1 LGTKELAPLSPRPIA
16 TSVVNLPLLAGVK
29 FRIYLAAGFILVS
42 LLLAAVAAVAFR
54 KAQVLIL
61 DGKWSSH
68 TESVLVELES
78 ARDSFHQLN
87 NVLQEKPTQTQD
99 ASDRALGTLRQHAGR
114 IRELT
119 RDNPEQQWLVSR
131 LESEIDA
138 TISLNKRQTNLLDP
152 NHGDN
157 PEVKSILEI
166 RDQVQKV
173 FEVIARMRTE
183 EEHLLREHNLRD
195 TRVAKSTLEMISY
208 LAAVGLLVLTLSYWL
223 LTQNLQARERMQ
235 KVLGESEALY
245 KDLFD
250 GTNDLIHLI
259 SPEGRYLYTNRAW
272 REALGYTEEE
282 IPKLRF
288 EDVVHPEDLIAGRK
302 MLNRLITGEVITNIE
317 LRLRAKDGR
326 TINIEGSSGC
336 RYVDGKPFSTRGI
349 YRDVTENKRTDA
361 ERARLVSIIEEAP
374 DYIGSATLSGK
385 VQSAN
390 RAFRHLRDLPDDADL
405 SHLSMTDVHPEWGI
419 RKILEEAIPAALKS
433 GVWRG
438 ENVLLDHKGLEIPV
452 SQIIVVHRNEIG
464 EPAFVSTLCRDIT
477 DSNRVAETLQE
488 AQDQLKY
495 ALQREQELSRTDALT
510 KVPNRRAFYE
520 TLEAERL
527 RSLRYRHSLTVA
539 YIDLDNFKEV
549 NDSLGHAEGDEVL
562 ISVAA
567 TLRANLRASD
577 FVARIGGDEFAV
589 MLPETNAQVS
599 EAVLQKLRICLLE
612 AMASRNSEVT
622 FSIGAVNFMDPRDP
636 LDTLLQI
643 ADGVMYIVK
652 TRGKDGVSVAVVG

>member
-1 LGTKELAPLSPRPIA
+1 VR
-16 TSVVNLPLLAGVK
+16 
-29 FRIYLAAGFILVS
+29 FRIYLVAGFILVS
-42 LLLAAVAAVAFR
+42 FLLAAVAGVAFR
-54 KAQVLIL
+54 KAQVLVM
-61 DGKWSSH
+61 DGKWTSH
-68 TESVLVELES
+68 AEMVLVELEA
-78 ARDSFHQLN
+78 ARDGFRELN
-87 NVLQEKPTQTQD
+87 NVLQEKPTPTQE
-99 ASDRALGTLRQHAGR
+99 ACTRALGTLRQRTSR

-119 RDNPEQQWLVSR
+119 RDNAEQQRLVSR
-131 LESEIDA
+131 LELEIDA
-138 TISLNKRQTNLLDP
+138 TVNLNKRQTNLVDLRG
-152 NHGDN
+152 GDT
-157 PEVKSILEI
+157 PEVKSVLEI

-173 FEVIARMRTE
+173 FEIVARMRTE
-183 EEHLLREHNLRD
+183 EQRRLREHSLGD
-195 TRVAKSTLEMISY
+195 TSVAKSTLQMISY
-208 LAAVGLLVLTLSYWL
+208 LAAVGLLVLMLSYGL
-223 LTQNLQARERMQ
+223 LTHNLQVGEKMQ
-235 KVLGESEALY
+235 KVLGESEARY

-250 GTNDLIHLI
+250 GTNDLIQLI
-259 SPEGRYLYTNRAW
+259 SPDGRYLYTNRAW

-282 IPKLRF
+282 IPELRF
-288 EDVVHPEDLIAGRK
+288 EDVLHPEDLIAGQK
-302 MLNRLITGEVITNIE
+302 IFNRLITGEAITSIE

-349 YRDVTENKRTDA
+349 YRDVTEKKRTDA

-374 DYIGSATLSGK
+374 DYIGSATLGGRL
-385 VQSAN
+385 QSAN
-390 RAFRHLRDLPDDADL
+390 RAFRHLRDLPDNADL
-405 SHLSMTDVHPEWGI
+405 SQFSMADVHPEWGI
-419 RKILEEAIPAALKS
+419 RKILKEAIPAALKS

-477 DSNRVAETLQE
+477 DSKRVAETLQE
-488 AQDQLKY
+488 AQDQLRC
-495 ALQREQELSRTDALT
+495 ALQREQELSRTDTLT

-527 RSLRYRHSLTVA
+527 RSLRYRHCLTVA

-549 NDSLGHAEGDEVL
+549 NDSQGHAEGDEVL

-567 TLRANLRASD
+567 TLRANLRTSD

-589 MLPETNAQVS
+589 MLPETNPQVS
-599 EAVLQKLRICLLE
+599 EAVLKKLRLCLLE

-622 FSIGAVNFMDPRDP
+622 FSIGAVNFMNPRDP